1 MGQAAMTPSWVGR
14 TSREKV
20 IIAVLKEMVPNQR
33 TSCLRLRECR
43 STKLNAA
50 IVSSPFSSSLL
61 AFFLKVFHHDARSRF
76 EGGEAE
82 FCDVDGIGCCG
93 APTAAA

>member
-1 MGQAAMTPSWVGR
+1 MR
-14 TSREKV
+14 SR
-20 IIAVLKEMVPNQR
+20 
-33 TSCLRLRECR
+33 CLRLRECR
-43 STKLNAA
+43 STEINAA

-93 APTAAA
+93 APTAVA